1 MTQPV
6 YPQVKNHPNLPSPRG
21 VVLEVLRL
29 AQSDDTGLNEIAR
42 VIETDPAL
50 AGRLLKVVN
59 SAALNPGHSI
69 ASIRQAAA
77 MLGLRAVT
85 HLALAFTLLEDY
97 RKGAGPLDLS
107 TYWSSSL
114 GRAAAMRR
122 LAMRLA
128 DCGPEEAFTCGLLS
142 GIGWLALVCVFPERY
157 PLRDVAP
164 ENETFATHLERERRV
179 LGIDH
184 VALTAELMDDWHLPP
199 TFAAAVRFLPGGPG
213 GDGGKGKGAAGYGP
227 MLRVAFDVADV
238 LVSKTVGQEFLTV
251 LMHRAQALGIE
262 PLDFIEMFDQIGEDW
277 RTAGRI
283 FAVQT
288 RNTLSLP
295 ELYALAQRRQQ
306 GLVDRDSRIS
316 AESGAGG
323 QLAGAGLR

>member
-1 MTQPV
+1 MTQSV
-6 YPQVKNHPNLPSPRG
+6 YTEVKNHPNLPSPRG

-29 AQSDDTGLNEIAR
+29 AQSDETGLNEIAR

-59 SAALNPGHSI
+59 SASLNPGHSI

-77 MLGLRAVT
+77 MLGLRTVT
-85 HLALAFTLLEDY
+85 HLTLAFTLLEDY

-114 GRAAAMRR
+114 ARAAAMRR

-142 GIGWLALVCVFPERY
+142 GIGWLALACVFPDRY
-157 PLRDVAP
+157 PFRDVAP
-164 ENETFATHLERERRV
+164 ENEALATHLERERRV

-184 VALTAELMDDWHLPP
+184 VTLTADLMDDWRLPAA
-199 TFAAAVRFLPGGPG
+199 FAAAVRLLPGEPVGE
-213 GDGGKGKGAAGYGP
+213 GGKGSGAAGYGP
-227 MLRVAFDVADV
+227 MLRVASDIADV
-238 LVSKTVGQEFLTV
+238 LVSKTVAQQFLTT
-251 LMHRAQALGIE
+251 LMHRAQVLGIE
-262 PLDFIEMFDQIGEDW
+262 PLDFIEIFDQIGEDW

-288 RNTLSLP
+288 RNTMSLP

-306 GLVDRDSRIS
+306 GLVECNSRIS
-316 AESGAGG
+316 TESEAGG
-323 QLAGAGLR
+323 QLAGAGRR